1 MGLSRGRKLDVGAR
15 IRKNHAL
22 MNPQTEL
29 TFHAHRVAAS
39 KITIPS
45 ASGKMLGHVVAINP

>member
-22 MNPQTEL
+22 RNPQTEFAL
-29 TFHAHRVAAS
+29 HAHTVAAS
-39 KITIPS
+39 KIAIPS
-45 ASGKMLGHVVAINP
+45 AGGRMLNHVLAISP

>member
-22 MNPQTEL
+22 MNPQTEFA
-29 TFHAHRVAAS
+29 FHAQTVAAS
-39 KITIPS
+39 KIAIPS
-45 ASGKMLGHVVAINP
+45 AGGKMLDHVVATGP